1 MNIKL
6 KAAMDTAVMV
16 GICFGLSG
24 LFALLLNY
32 VSPGSVAATVAA
44 MVALLIAAG
53 APTYV
58 VYKIKLSDLEMR
70 EKYPSIYK
78 DEEVK

>member
-1 MNIKL
+1 MNIKF

-32 VSPGSVAATVAA
+32 VP

-53 APTYV
+53 GLTYV
-58 VYKIKLSDLEMR
+58 VYKFNLSDLEMR
-70 EKYPSIYK
+70 EKYPNIYK

>member
-16 GICFGLSG
+16 GVCMGLSG
-24 LFALLLNY
+24 LFAILLNY
-32 VSPGSVAATVAA
+32 VP
-44 MVALLIAAG
+44 MVALLIAVG
-53 APTYV
+53 ALTYF
-58 VYKIKLSDLEMR
+58 VYQFNLSDLKMQ

>member
-6 KAAMDTAVMV
+6 KAAVDTAVVV
-16 GICFGLSG
+16 GTCIVGATG
-24 LFALLLNY
+24 FALLLNY
-32 VSPGSVAATVAA
+32 IPA
-44 MVALLIAAG
+44 VALVLAVG
-53 APTYV
+53 ALTYF
-58 VYKIKLSDLEMR
+58 VYKISLSDLEMK